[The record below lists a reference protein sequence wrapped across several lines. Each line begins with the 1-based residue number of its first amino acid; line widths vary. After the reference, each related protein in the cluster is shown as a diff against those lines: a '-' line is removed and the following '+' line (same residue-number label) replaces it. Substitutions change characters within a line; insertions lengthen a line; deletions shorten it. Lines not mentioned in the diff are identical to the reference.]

1 LFILKFLGVNP
12 VKLTSVLAS
21 FALVGLVTVADAP
34 LRVINPQLGQ
44 ASAQEMQMKGPTDTP
59 IQKKIE
65 LITAHKGQLG
75 GGDELRRYFFGDLLP
90 VSVQPGG
97 AGMVV
102 LLYNKANDYTFA
114 YCATYDVVVALK
126 KGKVMKFE
134 PSEVK

>member
-1 LFILKFLGVNP
+1 VNQ
-12 VKLTSVLAS
+12 VKLTSVLAG
-21 FALVGLVTVADAP
+21 FALVGLAMVADAP

-44 ASAQEMQMKGPTDTP
+44 ASAQEMQMKGPTDIPT
-59 IQKKIE
+59 QKKIE
-65 LITAHKGQLG
+65 QITAHKGQLG

-90 VSVQPGG
+90 VAVQPGG

-114 YCATYDVVVALK
+114 YCATYDVVVALR
-126 KGKVMKFE
+126 KGRVTKFD

>member
-1 LFILKFLGVNP
+1 M
-12 VKLTSVLAS
+12 KLTSVLAG
-21 FALVGLVTVADAP
+21 FVLVGLVTVADAP

-44 ASAQEMQMKGPTDTP
+44 ASAQEMQMKGPTNLP

-90 VSVQPGG
+90 VAVQPGG

-102 LLYNKANDYTFA
+102 LLYNKANNYTFA
-114 YCATYDVVVALK
+114 YCATYDVVVALR

-134 PSEVK
+134 ASEVK

>member
-1 LFILKFLGVNP
+1 M
-12 VKLTSVLAS
+12 KLTSVLAG
-21 FALVGLVTVADAP
+21 FALVGLVTVVDAP
-34 LRVINPQLGQ
+34 LRVINPRLGQ
-44 ASAQEMQMKGPTDTP
+44 ASAQEMQMKGPTSIP

>member
-1 LFILKFLGVNP
+1 
-12 VKLTSVLAS
+12 VKLTSVLAG

-44 ASAQEMQMKGPTDTP
+44 ASAQEMQMKGPTDIP

-65 LITAHKGQLG
+65 QITAHKGQLG

-90 VSVQPGG
+90 VAVQPGG

-114 YCATYDVVVALK
+114 YCATYDVVVALR
-126 KGKVMKFE
+126 KGRVTKFE

>member
-1 LFILKFLGVNP
+1 M
-12 VKLTSVLAS
+12 KLTSVLAG
-21 FALVGLVTVADAP
+21 FALVGLVTVTDVP
-34 LRVINPQLGQ
+34 LRAIDPQLGQ
-44 ASAQEMQMKGPTDTP
+44 ASAQEMQMKGPTDIP

-75 GGDELRRYFFGDLLP
+75 CGDELRRYFFGDLLP
-90 VSVQPGG
+90 VAVQPGG

-114 YCATYDVVVALK
+114 YCATYDVVVALR
-126 KGKVMKFE
+126 KGRVTKFE

>member
-1 LFILKFLGVNP
+1 
-12 VKLTSVLAS
+12 VKLTSVLAG
-21 FALVGLVTVADAP
+21 FALVGLAMVADAP

-44 ASAQEMQMKGPTDTP
+44 ASAQEMQMKGPTDIPT
-59 IQKKIE
+59 QKKIE
-65 LITAHKGQLG
+65 QITAHKGQLG

-90 VSVQPGG
+90 VAVQPGG

-114 YCATYDVVVALK
+114 YCATYDVVVALR
-126 KGKVMKFE
+126 KGRVTKFD

>member
-1 LFILKFLGVNP
+1 M
-12 VKLTSVLAS
+12 KLTSVLAG
-21 FALVGLVTVADAP
+21 FALVGLAMVADAP

-44 ASAQEMQMKGPTDTP
+44 ASAQEMQMKGPTDIPT
-59 IQKKIE
+59 QKKIE
-65 LITAHKGQLG
+65 QITAHKGQLG

-90 VSVQPGG
+90 VAVQPGG

-114 YCATYDVVVALK
+114 YCATYDVVVALR
-126 KGKVMKFE
+126 KGRVTKFD

>member
-1 LFILKFLGVNP
+1 M
-12 VKLTSVLAS
+12 KLTSILAS

-44 ASAQEMQMKGPTDTP
+44 ASAQEMQMKGPTSIP

-65 LITAHKGQLG
+65 SIAAHKGKLG

-90 VSVQPGG
+90 VAVQPGG

>member
-1 LFILKFLGVNP
+1 M
-12 VKLTSVLAS
+12 KLTSVLAG
-21 FALVGLVTVADAP
+21 FALVGLATVADAP
-34 LRVINPQLGQ
+34 LKVINPQLGQ
-44 ASAQEMQMKGPTDTP
+44 ASAQEMQMKGPTDIP

-65 LITAHKGQLG
+65 LITAHRGQLG

-90 VSVQPGG
+90 IAVQPGG

-114 YCATYDVVVALK
+114 YCATYDVVVALR

-134 PSEVK
+134 ASEVK

>member
-1 LFILKFLGVNP
+1 M
-12 VKLTSVLAS
+12 KLTSVLAG

-44 ASAQEMQMKGPTDTP
+44 ASAQEMQMKGPTDLP

-90 VSVQPGG
+90 VAVQPGG

-102 LLYNKANDYTFA
+102 LLYNKANNYTFA
-114 YCATYDVVVALK
+114 YCATYDVVVALR

-134 PSEVK
+134 ASEVK